1 MNGIQEVRGSIPLIS
16 TKLQKKHK
24 TSIRVSDAR
33 FWFSFDPLLVGHRGG
48 FYCFYRRN
56 WELITKQ
63 PGGLPT
69 AAILPVALCRCFWH
83 VSLQCWQSPNR
94 RPLCYLRPQPRI
106 SHLLPIWLCATD
118 DIDALLVG
126 KTARRKYL
134 HSSEWKIICT
144 HAQLSLLSNGRAVAS
159 VIVVG
164 AKPANKAI
172 VVYPLNRRQA
182 FDLIQ
187 PPSPSRSSHS

>member
-106 SHLLPIWLCATD
+106 SHLTPIQRIHYNRLIRRLCANNYD
-118 DIDALLVG
+118 RGNCPAVG
-126 KTARRKYL
+126 QQRELCMRADNL
-134 HSSEWKIICT
+134 PFAAVQILPASGFT
-144 HAQLSLLSNGRAVAS
+144 HQ
-159 VIVVG
+159 
-164 AKPANKAI
+164 
-172 VVYPLNRRQA
+172 
-182 FDLIQ
+182 
-187 PPSPSRSSHS
+187 